1 MKKGFVRLIFIIF
14 ALIIVISIFAFFLR
28 TNVSKNTPEI
38 DFLDVGQG
46 DSILLKLPNNKRVL
60 IDGGPDNL
68 VIRRLG
74 EYLPFYQRK
83 IDYIIVSHFHDD
95 HIIGLIEIIRRYQV
109 GAIIYI
115 NDFKETG
122 ISEAL
127 FNKAREKQIKLI
139 SLKSE
144 ININY
149 SAECSINILNPLILG
164 VKIDDNNSLITRL
177 NCQKLSALFTGDN
190 SLAVEAALLN
200 TDIDL
205 GANILKASHH
215 GSKSANLEAFL
226 RRVGPEYF
234 VISVGADNRF
244 GHPFP
249 EILKLVNALNIKVKR
264 TDLDKTI
271 RINK

>member
-1 MKKGFVRLIFIIF
+1 MKKVFVRLIFIIV
-14 ALIIVISIFAFFLR
+14 ALIIVISISALYSR

-38 DFLDVGQG
+38 NFLDVGQG
-46 DSILLKLPNNKRVL
+46 DSILLKLPNNKHVL

-95 HIIGLIEIIRRYQV
+95 HIIGLIEVLRRYQV

-115 NDFKETG
+115 KDFKETS
-122 ISEAL
+122 ISKVL
-127 FNKAREKQIKLI
+127 FDKAREKQIELI
-139 SLKSE
+139 GLENEME
-144 ININY
+144 IKY
-149 SAECSINILNPLILG
+149 SSECSINILSPLILG
-164 VKIDDNNSLITRL
+164 VKIDDNNSLIARL

-200 TDIDL
+200 TDINL

-215 GSKSANLEAFL
+215 GSKSANLEAFI
-226 RRVGPEYF
+226 RRVDPEYF

-244 GHPFP
+244 GHPLP
-249 EILKLVNALNIKVKR
+249 EILKLVNTLNIKIKR